1 MQEMQRRQREQ
12 QKFHDLIKEGAGKTV
27 EERVDYNKDLEYNKH
42 ANLFAISYSTIH
54 KAACDG
60 SVNGI
65 KYFMQLKSK
74 PRIRIDDQDKFGIC
88 PIHYAAER
96 GYDAAIST
104 MLSFDCPV
112 DVLSTDGMT
121 AMMYASKGGRTQ
133 TMQLLFDHKA
143 DLQATNRSGMSI
155 AHFAA
160 PNDFVD
166 VFELLVVLNRRQKEL
181 IMAQIE
187 EAEINGENAG
197 AGKPSATSSA
207 KAKAAAP
214 PPTSTTSSSAA
225 AAAKGQGKPKPAD
238 SDSDD
243 DDDDDDEGKG
253 KSGPDL
259 GAADGGGGPPPD
271 EDVTEAE
278 MLRLKYRAML
288 NLPDSSIID
297 VPSRNR
303 TRPLHVAAAY
313 NAVRTVEFLLAHGAE
328 ANAVDSAG
336 ETPLHKA
343 ARKNNF
349 DAYRAI
355 ARSGGRD
362 DVKNTAR
369 ETPKD
374 LLCDKTN
381 V

>member
-1 MQEMQRRQREQ
+1 MQEMQRRQREL
-12 QKFHDLIKEGAGKTV
+12 QKFHDLVKEGAGKTV
-27 EERVDYNKDLEYNKH
+27 EERVEYNKDLEYNKH

-96 GYDAAIST
+96 GYDDAIST

-112 DVLSTDGMT
+112 DVPTTDGMT
-121 AMMYASKGGRTQ
+121 AMMYASKGGRIQ
-133 TMQLLFDHKA
+133 TMQLLFEHKA
-143 DLQATNRSGMSI
+143 NLQATNRSGMSI

-166 VFELLVVLNRRQKEL
+166 VFELLVALNRRQKEL
-181 IMAQIE
+181 ILAQIE
-187 EAEINGENAG
+187 EAEINGENA
-197 AGKPSATSSA
+197 ATKPSAAAAAKAAAPSSSA
-207 KAKAAAP
+207 KAKAAAAKAK
-214 PPTSTTSSSAA
+214 AA
-225 AAAKGQGKPKPAD
+225 
-238 SDSDD
+238 DSDD
-243 DDDDDDEGKG
+243 DEDD
-253 KSGPDL
+253 SN
-259 GAADGGGGPPPD
+259 DGGGDDDGKGTATDQDTVPPD
-271 EDVTEAE
+271 EDLSEAE
-278 MLRLKYRAML
+278 ILRLKFRTML
-288 NLPDSSIID
+288 NLPDTSIID
-297 VPSRNR
+297 VASRNG
-303 TRPLHVAAAY
+303 TRPLHVAATY
-313 NAVRTVEFLLAHGAE
+313 NATKTVDFLVARGAE
-328 ANAVDSAG
+328 VNAADSAG
-336 ETPLHKA
+336 ETALHKA

-355 ARSGGRD
+355 ARAGGRD
-362 DVKNTAR
+362 DIKNMAR